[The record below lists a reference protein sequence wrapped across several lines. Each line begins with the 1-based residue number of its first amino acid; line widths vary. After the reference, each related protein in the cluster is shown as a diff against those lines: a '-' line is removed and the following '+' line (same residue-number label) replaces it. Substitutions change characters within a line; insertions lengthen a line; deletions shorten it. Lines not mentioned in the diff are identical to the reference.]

1 MGQLEATAV
10 VRWKGFGG
18 TVEGASGKLRAPTAT
33 QSELGGPGTGTNPE
47 ELMAAAH
54 ANCFTS
60 TLTSIARSR
69 HVDLESVETSATT
82 RLVWGEGHDHHL
94 ASSKL
99 AVRIRSSSPEEAVR
113 NLVEQ
118 AERECPVC
126 QAIRGNVDM
135 TVDLQFEP
143 SSRVGVE

>member
-1 MGQLEATAV
+1 MGWLEAKSV

-18 TVEGASGKLRAPTAT
+18 TVEGASGKLSAPTAT

-69 HVDLESVETSATT
+69 RIDLESVETSAIT
-82 RLVWGEGHDHHL
+82 RLEWGDGHDHHL
-94 ASSKL
+94 ASSRL
-99 AVRIRSSSPEEAVR
+99 AVRIRSGSPEETVR
-113 NLVEQ
+113 DLVQQ

-126 QAIRGNVDM
+126 QAIRGNVEM
-135 TVDLQFEP
+135 TVDFQFDP
-143 SSRVGVE
+143 SARVGVE